1 MLNLRKEHDLLTRHP
16 RVLAVVAGHAHT
28 AAASGFAARPV
39 LLAPVGIAL
48 HTIEDRQITTHF
60 RTIAAG
66 S

>member
-1 MLNLRKEHDLLTRHP
+1 MLNLRREHVILLAHIADLD
-16 RVLAVVAGHAHT
+16 
-28 AAASGFAARPV
+28 
-39 LLAPVGIAL
+39 APVGIAL